1 MNDRVFGIFT
11 LIISIFYIFSAYIV
25 EESFIS
31 DHIGPKTYPY
41 IVSLFLISSSLF
53 LIFKPDTKPKWP
65 KLGKIIEILMTALI
79 LIMYAIFLPLLG
91 FVFSTFFASSFISWR
106 LGAKLSSAFIAGLI
120 ISVTIFVLFRKI
132 LGLSLATGPFGF

>member
-1 MNDRVFGIFT
+1 MNDRIFGVFT
-11 LIISIFYIFSAYIV
+11 LLISIFYIFSAYIV

-41 IVSLFLISSSLF
+41 IVSFFLISSSLF
-53 LIFKPDTKPKWP
+53 LIFRPDIKPIWP
-65 KLGKIIEILMTALI
+65 EFGKIIEILTTALI
-79 LIMYAIFLPLLG
+79 LIMYAVFLPIVG

-106 LGAKLSSAFIAGLI
+106 LGAKLSSAFTAGLI
-120 ISVTIFVLFRKI
+120 ISITIFILFRKI

>member
-1 MNDRVFGIFT
+1 MNDRVFGVFT
-11 LIISIFYIFSAYIV
+11 LLLSIFYIFSAYIV

-79 LIMYAIFLPLLG
+79 LIMYAVFLRVIG
-91 FVFSTFFASSFISWR
+91 FVFSTLFASSFISWR
-106 LGAKLSSAFIAGLI
+106 LGAKLSSAFTAGLI
-120 ISVTIFVLFRKI
+120 ISVTIFILFRKI
-132 LGLSLATGPFGF
+132 LGLSLATGPLGF

>member
-41 IVSLFLISSSLF
+41 IVSFFLISSSLF

-79 LIMYAIFLPLLG
+79 LIMYAIFLPVIG
-91 FVFSTFFASSFISWR
+91 FVFSTFLASSFISWR
-106 LGAKLSSAFIAGLI
+106 LGAKLSSAFTAGLI
-120 ISVTIFVLFRKI
+120 ISITIFILFRKI

>member
-79 LIMYAIFLPLLG
+79 LIMYAIFLPVIG
-91 FVFSTFFASSFISWR
+91 FVFSTFLASSFISWR
-106 LGAKLSSAFIAGLI
+106 LGAKLSSAFTAGLI
-120 ISVTIFVLFRKI
+120 ISITIFILFRKI

>member
-11 LIISIFYIFSAYIV
+11 LLLSIFYIFSAYIV

-41 IVSLFLISSSLF
+41 IVSFFLISSSLF
-53 LIFKPDTKPKWP
+53 LIFKPDIKPIWP
-65 KLGKIIEILMTALI
+65 ELGKIIEILTTALI
-79 LIMYAIFLPLLG
+79 LIMYAVFLPIVG

-106 LGAKLSSAFIAGLI
+106 LGAKLSSAFTAGLI
-120 ISVTIFVLFRKI
+120 ISITIFILFRKI

>member
-11 LIISIFYIFSAYIV
+11 LLISIFYIFSAYIV

-41 IVSLFLISSSLF
+41 IVSFFLISSSLF
-53 LIFKPDTKPKWP
+53 LIFNPDIKPKWP
-65 KLGKIIEILMTALI
+65 QFGKIIEILMTALI
-79 LIMYAIFLPLLG
+79 LIMYAIFLPIVG

-106 LGAKLSSAFIAGLI
+106 LGAKLSSAFTAGLL
-120 ISVTIFVLFRKI
+120 ISVTIFILFRKI

>member
-11 LIISIFYIFSAYIV
+11 LLISIFYIFSAYIV

-41 IVSLFLISSSLF
+41 IVSFFLISSSLF
-53 LIFKPDTKPKWP
+53 LIFKPDIKPIWP
-65 KLGKIIEILMTALI
+65 EFGKIIEILMTALI
-79 LIMYAIFLPLLG
+79 LIMYAIFLPIVG

-106 LGAKLSSAFIAGLI
+106 LGAKLTSAFAAGLL
-120 ISVTIFVLFRKI
+120 ISVTIFILFRKI

>member
-1 MNDRVFGIFT
+1 MNDRVFGVFT
-11 LIISIFYIFSAYIV
+11 LLISIFYIFSAYIV

-41 IVSLFLISSSLF
+41 IVSFFLISSSLL
-53 LIFKPDTKPKWP
+53 LIFKPDIKPIWP
-65 KLGKIIEILMTALI
+65 EFGKIIEILMTALI
-79 LIMYAIFLPLLG
+79 LIMYAIFLPIVG

-106 LGAKLSSAFIAGLI
+106 LGAKLSSAFTAGLL
-120 ISVTIFVLFRKI
+120 ISVTIFILFRKI

>member
-1 MNDRVFGIFT
+1 MNDRVFGVFT
-11 LIISIFYIFSAYIV
+11 LLISIFYIFSAYIV

-79 LIMYAIFLPLLG
+79 LIMYAIFLPVIG
-91 FVFSTFFASSFISWR
+91 FVFSTFLASSFISWR
-106 LGAKLSSAFIAGLI
+106 LGAKLSSAFTAGLI
-120 ISVTIFVLFRKI
+120 ISITIFILFRKI

>member
-11 LIISIFYIFSAYIV
+11 LLISIFYIFSAYIV

-31 DHIGPKTYPY
+31 DHIGPKMYPY
-41 IVSLFLISSSLF
+41 IVSFFLISSSLF
-53 LIFKPDTKPKWP
+53 LIFKPDIKPIWP
-65 KLGKIIEILMTALI
+65 EFGKIIEILMTALI
-79 LIMYAIFLPLLG
+79 LIMYAIFLPIVG

-106 LGAKLSSAFIAGLI
+106 LGAKLSSAFTAGLI